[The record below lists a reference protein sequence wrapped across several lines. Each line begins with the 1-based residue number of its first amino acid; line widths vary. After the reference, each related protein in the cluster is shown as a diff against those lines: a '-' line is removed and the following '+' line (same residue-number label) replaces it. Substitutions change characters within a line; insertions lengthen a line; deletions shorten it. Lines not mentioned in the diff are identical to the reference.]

1 MWRSNIM
8 RFSSFN
14 IKAKRYILLHTIY
27 SVLIISWVF
36 LPVYLHE
43 LGLTIVEVGALFTLA
58 GLAEVVL
65 TYGAGKTLDKISCNY
80 GLAII
85 DFFESIACFIFGLA
99 QNYTHILIGRFVEKA
114 GQIFTPSYAVYENE
128 AYKEDYET
136 MYQYHVMVPEV
147 VQLVVFPILG
157 FVLTYV
163 VFSVT
168 AHRSFYI
175 IVGACNFLVI
185 FYILKI
191 LPDVTPGVSLKRE
204 LQVSLPRKL
213 YVIAAAEI
221 LLQFGDAV
229 GSQFVLAYYIL
240 DNLGGTFFS
249 ISMVEAV
256 VSIAIILTIIM
267 SLKRKPEMIK
277 AAKYGIFLMM
287 IYGLLMSWAPNM
299 WVIFIAYFILNIGH
313 SLWFPRHR
321 TLVMKLIPE
330 EKRGEILGSIASL
343 KKLIAVVGPL
353 FAGLIASKIYILA
366 PFVAQLITFIVIY
379 FIYQWAGKGIT
390 IDVQKEQA

>member
-213 YVIAAAEI
+213 YIIAAAEI

-277 AAKYGIFLMM
+277 AAKYG
-287 IYGLLMSWAPNM
+287 
-299 WVIFIAYFILNIGH
+299 IFIAYFILNIGH

>member
-1 MWRSNIM
+1 M

-27 SVLIISWVF
+27 AVLIISWVF
-36 LPVYLHE
+36 FPVYLHE
-43 LGLTIVEVGALFTLA
+43 LGLTLVEVGALFTLA

-80 GLAII
+80 GLAFI
-85 DFFESIACFIFGLA
+85 DFFESLACLIFGLA

-114 GQIFTPSYAVYENE
+114 GQIFTPSYTVYENE

-136 MYQYHVMVPEV
+136 LYHYHLMVPEV
-147 VQLVVFPILG
+147 VQVVVFPIFG

-163 VFSVT
+163 FFSLT
-168 AHRSFYI
+168 AYRSFYI

-191 LPDVTPGVSLKRE
+191 LPEVTPGVSLKKK
-204 LQVSLPRKL
+204 LSISIPRRL

-221 LLQFGDAV
+221 LLQFGNAV

-256 VSIAIILTIIM
+256 VSCAIIVTIIL
-267 SLKRKPEMIK
+267 SLKRDPEMIK
-277 AAKYGIFLMM
+277 AAQYGIFLMM
-287 IYGLLMSWAPNM
+287 IYGLLMSWAPTM
-299 WVIFIAYFILNIGH
+299 WIVFIAYFILNIGH

-321 TLVMKLIPE
+321 TLIMELIPE
-330 EKRGEILGSIASL
+330 EKRGEILGSITSL
-343 KKLIAVVGPL
+343 KKLISVVGPL

-366 PFVAQLITFIVIY
+366 PFVVQLIILIIIY
-379 FIYQWAGKGIT
+379 FIYWWAGKGIT